1 MCPLTTQEKLNLYCQ
16 TCDQLTCRDCQLIE
30 HREHKYKFSEEMAS
44 LTRERLRQFL
54 MDIRKKRGYIENAKE
69 LVAERRQQI
78 LNKQESVQADINRLV
93 ETWVWGSLWCL
104 CVCVYIFDFSV
115 GFAIAFGSPEVVYI
129 HYLLYS
135 GVMLQIFPNLRNHC
149 TSEDPHIL

>member
-1 MCPLTTQEKLNLYCQ
+1 MIHYLVFLKIEFPFPQEKLNLYCQ

-78 LNKQESVQADINRLV
+78 LNKQELVQADINRLV
-93 ETWVWGSLWCL
+93 ET
-104 CVCVYIFDFSV
+104 
-115 GFAIAFGSPEVVYI
+115 
-129 HYLLYS
+129 
-135 GVMLQIFPNLRNHC
+135 
-149 TSEDPHIL
+149 

>member
-1 MCPLTTQEKLNLYCQ
+1 MFHLKIHPYPLPQEKLNLYCQ

-30 HREHKYKFSEEMAS
+30 HREHKYKFSEEMAN

-69 LVAERRQQI
+69 LVSERRQQI

-93 ETWVWGSLWCL
+93 ET
-104 CVCVYIFDFSV
+104 
-115 GFAIAFGSPEVVYI
+115 
-129 HYLLYS
+129 
-135 GVMLQIFPNLRNHC
+135 
-149 TSEDPHIL
+149 